1 MAQISTD
8 EVRALATLSSLLLS
22 DQEIEDLRLDLANIL
37 SYVDAL
43 QELDTT
49 DVGPTYQVTGL
60 SNVWRDDVVRDDGVS
75 REQLLDLSAEHTS
88 NQIKV
93 PKVL

>member
-49 DVGPTYQVTGL
+49 DVEPTYQVTGL

-75 REQLLDLSAEHTS
+75 REQLLNLSAEHTS